1 MRLASAFFVRWRVRL
16 GYPLAAAVLLLARPV
31 PRAILWGS
39 LVGALG
45 LGIRG
50 YAAGF
55 LRKQESLTTTG
66 PYAYTRNPL
75 YLGSA
80 FLALGLAIAT
90 ESWFAAF
97 LIAAYFALFYS
108 IAMRREEGELRGQFG
123 SAFDEYAQRVPMFF
137 PRPRRPAGG
146 THEKSSFSWGQY
158 RRNREYQAAIG
169 FALILALL
177 VLICG
182 LRSR

>member
-16 GYPLAAAVLLLARPV
+16 GYPLAVAVLLLARPV
-31 PRAILWGS
+31 PRAIVWGG

-90 ESWFAAF
+90 KSWFAAF
-97 LIAAYFALFYS
+97 LIGAYFALFYS

-123 SAFDEYAQRVPMFF
+123 AAFDEYAQRVPMFF
-137 PRPRRPAGG
+137 PRPPRATVQSQERNA
-146 THEKSSFSWGQY
+146 FSWAQY
-158 RRNREYQAAIG
+158 RRNCEYQAAIG
-169 FALILALL
+169 FALILGLL